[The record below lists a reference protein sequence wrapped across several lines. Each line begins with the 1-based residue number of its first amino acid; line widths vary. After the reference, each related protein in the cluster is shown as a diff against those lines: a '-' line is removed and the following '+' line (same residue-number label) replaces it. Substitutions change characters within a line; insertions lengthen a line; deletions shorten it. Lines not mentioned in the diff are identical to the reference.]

1 MTVLELKDVKKYYK
15 MPGGGQYEA
24 LRGVNAKF
32 AAGEMVAIVGESG
45 SGKST
50 LMNTIGGLDSD
61 FEGAILY
68 EGKNLRDFS
77 KKEMVNYHKK
87 SIGFIFQNF
96 NLIPHLDLIDN
107 VSIAMTLSNADEK
120 TRRGRAEE
128 LLTQVGLK
136 DHMHK
141 KPDQLSGGQK

>member
-32 AAGEMVAIVGESG
+32 DAGEMVAIVGESG

-68 EGKNLRDFS
+68 EGRTCA
-77 KKEMVNYHKK
+77 
-87 SIGFIFQNF
+87 IFPKRKWSTTIRNQSALF
-96 NLIPHLDLIDN
+96 F
-107 VSIAMTLSNADEK
+107 K
-120 TRRGRAEE
+120 TS
-128 LLTQVGLK
+128 T
-136 DHMHK
+136 
-141 KPDQLSGGQK
+141 